1 MASAV
6 YGWVMAWWFLN
17 AAAYLTDMPNR
28 AEGGGNMTLTNEDL
42 LALSNLLDVKLKP
55 IDSRL
60 TSLETKVDVIDSRL
74 TSLETKVDVIDS
86 RLTSLELKVDKLE
99 AKVDTID
106 SRLTNLELK
115 VDKLEAKVD
124 AIDSRL
130 TNLELKVDK
139 LEAKVDAIDSRLT
152 SLELKV
158 DKLETKAD
166 TLEIHIENVTDKN
179 IALLAENYVPAARQ
193 FEKASYKIESL
204 QADSDIIKKVLGEH
218 SEKLQRIS

>member
-130 TNLELKVDK
+130 T
-139 LEAKVDAIDSRLT
+139 